1 MFSGQRAIVLMKLQY
16 LRNIVNVI
24 PWRVRIE
31 TWRQVIL
38 SFIDLRHKLFQRII
52 DLIGRLLIESRLL
65 KPSYSLLFLILKEVP
80 FLLTFFVDV
89 ATEVVD
95 LRLKIVEFIVEFLI
109 LGSIIFYGFSEFFRL
124 SDLELVRR
132 LSLVCLMLFL
142 IAELLGL
149 PFLLLVDLVEI
160 SDELRL
166 AAVTIAL
173 IFAWRIGLL
182 GNMVRSEVLCAVVGI
197 VLIGIADVFVD
208 LVPFFRV

>member
-1 MFSGQRAIVLMKLQY
+1 MKLQY

-124 SDLELVRR
+124 SDL
-132 LSLVCLMLFL
+132 
-142 IAELLGL
+142 
-149 PFLLLVDLVEI
+149 
-160 SDELRL
+160 
-166 AAVTIAL
+166 
-173 IFAWRIGLL
+173 
-182 GNMVRSEVLCAVVGI
+182 
-197 VLIGIADVFVD
+197 
-208 LVPFFRV
+208 

>member
-31 TWRQVIL
+31 TRRQVIL

-65 KPSYSLLFLILKEVP
+65 KPSYSLLFLILKEIP
-80 FLLTFFVDV
+80 FLLTLFVDV

-109 LGSIIFYGFSEFFRL
+109 LGSIIFNGFSEFFRL
-124 SDLELVRR
+124 SDL
-132 LSLVCLMLFL
+132 
-142 IAELLGL
+142 
-149 PFLLLVDLVEI
+149 
-160 SDELRL
+160 
-166 AAVTIAL
+166 
-173 IFAWRIGLL
+173 
-182 GNMVRSEVLCAVVGI
+182 
-197 VLIGIADVFVD
+197 
-208 LVPFFRV
+208 

>member
-1 MFSGQRAIVLMKLQY
+1 MKLQY

-65 KPSYSLLFLILKEVP
+65 KPSYSLLFLILKEIP
-80 FLLTFFVDV
+80 FLLTLFVDV

-149 PFLLLVDLVEI
+149 PFLLLVDFVEI

-166 AAVTIAL
+166 AAVAIAL

>member
-149 PFLLLVDLVEI
+149 PFLLLVDFVEI

-166 AAVTIAL
+166 AAVAIAL

>member
-31 TWRQVIL
+31 TRRQVIL

-65 KPSYSLLFLILKEVP
+65 KPSYSLLFLILKEIP
-80 FLLTFFVDV
+80 FLLTLFVDV

-124 SDLELVRR
+124 SDL
-132 LSLVCLMLFL
+132 
-142 IAELLGL
+142 
-149 PFLLLVDLVEI
+149 
-160 SDELRL
+160 
-166 AAVTIAL
+166 
-173 IFAWRIGLL
+173 
-182 GNMVRSEVLCAVVGI
+182 
-197 VLIGIADVFVD
+197 
-208 LVPFFRV
+208 